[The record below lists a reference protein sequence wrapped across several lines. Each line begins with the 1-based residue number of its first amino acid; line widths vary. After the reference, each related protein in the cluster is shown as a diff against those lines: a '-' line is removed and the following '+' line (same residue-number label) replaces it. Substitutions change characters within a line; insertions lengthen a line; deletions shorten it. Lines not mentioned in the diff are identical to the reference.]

1 MTVLFVFKHMINS
14 VLGNLNSYDKKRIIL
29 SGDTLWT
36 TVADVLKCRK
46 VARKS
51 NVKDDGFRTPQVELL
66 LGGSSWI
73 THIDNGIRFDKEF
86 FPAGKY
92 CRFG

>member
-1 MTVLFVFKHMINS
+1 MTVLFVFKRMTNS
-14 VLGNLNSYDKKRIIL
+14 VLVSLNSYDRKRLIL

-51 NVKDDGFRTPQVELL
+51 FVKDDGFRTPQVELL
-66 LGGSSWI
+66 VGDSSWI
-73 THIDNGIRFDKEF
+73 THVDNGIRYDKEIS
-86 FPAGKY
+86 PAGKY
-92 CRFG
+92 YLFG